1 MGIQLNVTE
10 NLNDFSSQYQKMLK
24 KYLAEG
30 GEEYLHG
37 AYELGRKALGGGLGL
52 LDITYAHQAALPV
65 LLQNTD
71 DDRFLLLV
79 RAANRFLDETLSP
92 FEVSRLSSMDANSA
106 LRRLYDVLE
115 EEAKRIAHVLHDDAS
130 QILAV
135 AYLEL
140 ADIVRTSPGEVAE
153 RVAVVVK
160 HLDEVREQI
169 RRLSH
174 ELRPL
179 ILDQLGLVPALNFLA
194 NGFTK
199 RSKLEIVITGDTGG
213 RLPQAIETVLYRCVQ
228 EALNNVVR
236 HAKATRVDIKVW
248 VEDECIH
255 CVVRDNG
262 VGFEVP
268 EDRKRMFRGLG
279 LVGIHE
285 RVGALHGECK
295 LSSAPNEGTEL
306 HVVIPL

>member
-1 MGIQLNVTE
+1 MQLNVAE

-24 KYLAEG
+24 KYLVEG

-130 QILAV
+130 QLLAV

-140 ADIVRTSPGEVAE
+140 ADIVRTSPGPVAD
-153 RVAVVVK
+153 RVGVVIT
-160 HLDEVREQI
+160 HLDEIREQI

-228 EALNNVVR
+228 EALNNVNR
-236 HAKATRVDIKVW
+236 HAHATRVDIKVW

-295 LSSAPNEGTEL
+295 LSSAPGEGTEL

>member
-1 MGIQLNVTE
+1 MGTHFIVAE
-10 NLNDFSSQYQKMLK
+10 KLNDFSSQYQGMLK
-24 KYLAEG
+24 RYLVEG

-37 AYELGRKALGGGLGL
+37 AYELGRKALAGGLGL

-65 LLQNTD
+65 LLQNTE
-71 DDRFLLLV
+71 DDRLLLLV

-140 ADIVRTSPGEVAE
+140 ADIVRTSPGEVGE

-199 RSKLEIVITGDTGG
+199 RSKLEINVSGDTGG

-236 HAKATRVDIKVW
+236 HAQATRVDIKVW
-248 VEDECIH
+248 VEDDLIH
-255 CVVRDNG
+255 CIVRDNG

-268 EDRKRMFRGLG
+268 EDRKRMYRGLG

-295 LSSAPNEGTEL
+295 LTSAPGEGTEL
-306 HVVIPL
+306 QVVIPL

>member
-1 MGIQLNVTE
+1 VAD
-10 NLNDFSSQYQKMLK
+10 NLNDFSSQYQKVLK
-24 KYLAEG
+24 QYLLEG
-30 GEEYLHG
+30 GEEHLHG

-52 LDITYAHQAALPV
+52 LDITYAHQAALSV
-65 LLQNTD
+65 LLTNNE
-71 DDRFLLLV
+71 DDRLLLLV
-79 RAANRFLDETLSP
+79 RAANRFLDEVLSP

-153 RVAVVVK
+153 RIGVVVG

-199 RSKLEIVITGDTGG
+199 RSKLEINITGDTGG
-213 RLPQAIETVLYRCVQ
+213 RLQQAIETVMYRCVQ

-236 HAKATRVDIKVW
+236 HSKATRVDINVW
-248 VEDECIH
+248 VENDCIH
-255 CVVRDNG
+255 CSVRDNG

-295 LSSAPNEGTEL
+295 LSSAPGEGTEL

>member
-1 MGIQLNVTE
+1 MAE

-24 KYLAEG
+24 KYLVEG

-153 RVAVVVK
+153 RVGVVVK

-199 RSKLEIVITGDTGG
+199 RSKLEINITGDTGG
-213 RLPQAIETVLYRCVQ
+213 RLPQAIETVMYRCVQ

-236 HAKATRVDIKVW
+236 HAQATRVDIKVW

-295 LSSAPNEGTEL
+295 LSSAPGEGTEL